1 MGWMSEDTRMAYR
14 FRIKQLSEK
23 YRRLKGKMNIT
34 VLRGYFSST
43 YNPPPVYNIRNSS
56 PAVLAMLNL
65 DDKDNSDE
73 KLMRGRIP
81 GSQFL
86 IITALQRIS
95 EEAEC
100 YKRRKRR
107 NTLDASIYRHC
118 YMRWETRLCSCT
130 LTAYPSQSTIER
142 EC

>member
-1 MGWMSEDTRMAYR
+1 MSEDTRMAYR

-23 YRRLKGKMNIT
+23 YRRWKGKMNIT

>member
-1 MGWMSEDTRMAYR
+1 
-14 FRIKQLSEK
+14 
-23 YRRLKGKMNIT
+23 MNIT

-130 LTAYPSQSTIER
+130 LTAYPSQSTIEPCR
-142 EC
+142 AERVYDDTEIIEELLVING